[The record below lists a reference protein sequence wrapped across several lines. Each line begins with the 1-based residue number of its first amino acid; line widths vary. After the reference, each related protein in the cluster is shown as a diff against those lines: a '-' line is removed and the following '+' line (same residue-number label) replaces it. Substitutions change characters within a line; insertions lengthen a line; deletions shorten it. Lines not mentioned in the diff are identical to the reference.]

1 MAEPM
6 EVTITL
12 DADVVERMLENP
24 LTRGDDHGGREALSL
39 DEFVNDAVR
48 GYSNDREDY
57 RKQFFFAGAQLGYPG
72 YAEVYEREF
81 AE

>member
-1 MAEPM
+1 M
-6 EVTITL
+6 EVRITL
-12 DADVVERMLENP
+12 APDVVERMLENP
-24 LTRGDDHGGREALSL
+24 LTKGDDHGGREALPL

-48 GYSNDREDY
+48 SYSSDREDY

-81 AE
+81 GE